1 MQGEHIIVTKQLAAD
16 GRGCFLKKEG
26 SAPVLSRRKCFCI
39 RMKQSGKSGENP
51 AQFRYRIGIC
61 LCHKKIQANSG
72 TFAFVRTALTGAGIP
87 ASIAAQATGT
97 CSGKAQQYDDP
108 KSGYRSAS
116 FYGKGDAVFSAALR
130 ICSASFLQKQVSEP
144 AFTSISAEGTVL
156 TSIHLRE

>member
-1 MQGEHIIVTKQLAAD
+1 
-16 GRGCFLKKEG
+16 
-26 SAPVLSRRKCFCI
+26 
-39 RMKQSGKSGENP
+39 MKQSGKSGENP

-61 LCHKKIQANSG
+61 LCYRKMQANSG